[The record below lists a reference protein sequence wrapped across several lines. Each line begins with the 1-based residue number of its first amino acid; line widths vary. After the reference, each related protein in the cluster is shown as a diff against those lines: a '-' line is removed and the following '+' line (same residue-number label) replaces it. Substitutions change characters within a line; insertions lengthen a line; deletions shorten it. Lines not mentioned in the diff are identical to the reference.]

1 MELDWKKG
9 IWQSKIK
16 QKKITNKYEKGSGK
30 WPQGLAVS

>member
-9 IWQSKIK
+9 IWQS
-16 QKKITNKYEKGSGK
+16 KKITNKYEKGSGK